1 MNDQTSTPAPKPAE
15 IWQCSWCGD
24 LNASTDPDPLCI
36 NCGVARFRKTAQPA
50 IADGAPNVPVVQ
62 APPAD
67 ALLTR
72 RPKKKRDKRRERTSP
87 DRALDW
93 LHRTVEPVPA
103 TPPAAT
109 PDAVPNGLADLLP
122 SPAAFGLATPDIDD
136 IEATRVAA
144 PFASP
149 AATPVAWLLEFE
161 GGTAVALPSDDVVLG
176 RQPVATEAGVT
187 TLLIPDPLKELSRT
201 HARLRRDTTR
211 DAWTIED
218 LDSANGVATID
229 AAGDATFATPRQPV
243 AATEYLLIGRL
254 RARLVRTTQT
264 TSARPVPPTQ

>member
-1 MNDQTSTPAPKPAE
+1 MNPAPRPAE
-15 IWQCSWCGD
+15 LWQCTWCGD
-24 LNASTDPDPLCI
+24 LNASTDPDPLCL
-36 NCGVARFRKTAQPA
+36 NCGIARVRKTAQPA
-50 IADGAPNVPVVQ
+50 TATVAPNVPTVQ

-72 RPKKKRDKRRERTSP
+72 RPKRKRDKRRERTSP

-93 LHRTVEPVPA
+93 LHRTVEPVPVTPPTA
-103 TPPAAT
+103 TPV
-109 PDAVPNGLADLLP
+109 AVASGLADLLP
-122 SPAAFGLATPDIDD
+122 PATFGLATPNHDD

-144 PFASP
+144 PLEAH

-161 GGTAVALPSDDVVLG
+161 GGTAVALPGDDVVVG
-176 RQPVATEAGVT
+176 RQPVATEPGVT

-264 TSARPVPPTQ
+264 TSARPVPPAQ